1 MLLTITGL
9 IVFVYVLE
17 IDLAKIS
24 KYKFW
29 LGVLFFKSHFSRV
42 RLYVTP

>member
-29 LGVLFFKSHFSRV
+29 LGVL
-42 RLYVTP
+42 LGLG